1 MEDRYQIRKYLD
13 LMDAMLSGDMTATE
27 FESRYL
33 RTYKEDDAL
42 RPYEVFTT
50 LDGLFADVDAF
61 VADPALREEGD
72 FDEDQ
77 LRERVATARRRLSGS
92 A

>member
-33 RTYKEDDAL
+33 RTFKEDDAL

-61 VADPALREEGD
+61 VADPATTSRMR
-72 FDEDQ
+72 DEASSPPAHQ
-77 LRERVATARRRLSGS
+77 TRRRY
-92 A
+92 